1 MISVLDLPPVGVFL
15 RLCCLSRPSV
25 RERFKIRCEPFFF
38 SSASRQGKRQQ
49 AGSAA
54 GGGGGA
60 GGGTLC
66 LTNRRRT

>member
-15 RLCCLSRPSV
+15 RRLCLSRPSV

-54 GGGGGA
+54 EA
-60 GGGTLC
+60 ARAARAAALYA
-66 LTNRRRT
+66 

>member
-15 RLCCLSRPSV
+15 QLCLSRPSV

-54 GGGGGA
+54 EA
-60 GGGTLC
+60 ARAARAAALYA
-66 LTNRRRT
+66 